1 MSATSMRGDGFIE
14 FMDDEFGRGLSISF
28 MANQVP
34 QFDNRIEL
42 HPTVK
47 DKWGR
52 PVAYVI
58 KDWHPHDIPDGHHG
72 EAMRQRAAL
81 RRRSRHPELSH
92 PGTRVDLHGGER
104 SCPDGEPH
112 PRRSALRQRSGRLR
126 PRPDC
131 RAWEFDNLY
140 VTDGAFMPTSGGAN
154 PTLTIEANSFRVA
167 DHLLTRI

>member
-1 MSATSMRGDGFIE
+1 MRGDGFIK

-34 QFDNRIEL
+34 QFENRIEL

-58 KDWHPHDIPDGHHG
+58 KDWHPHDIRVMNTMAQQCGDVLRYGGDPISRNFPIQGQGSIYMAENALARMANHILGGARFGND
-72 EAMRQRAAL
+72 RADSVL
-81 RRRSRHPELSH
+81 DS
-92 PGTRVDLHGGER
+92 
-104 SCPDGEPH
+104 
-112 PRRSALRQRSGRLR
+112 
-126 PRPDC
+126 DC

-167 DHLLTRI
+167 DHLSTRI